1 MREREKLMYHF
12 DHSKF
17 LLHLSMKK
25 RICSMSCM
33 GDPEGNWHLIPAGK
47 RPIQTKTAND
57 DTCFT
62 QVRVNK
68 HE

>member
-1 MREREKLMYHF
+1 
-12 DHSKF
+12 
-17 LLHLSMKK
+17 
-25 RICSMSCM
+25 MSCM

-57 DTCFT
+57 GTCFT